1 MILKIERLSAQVLF
15 LGSGAAFDEGVKSC
29 LPFFKDVSLS
39 YEKIETLLAVAVFW
53 FHWRTKTNR
62 LS

>member
-1 MILKIERLSAQVLF
+1 MILKIERLSAQVFF

-39 YEKIETLLAVAVFW
+39 YENIGTLNVRELF
-53 FHWRTKTNR
+53 
-62 LS
+62 